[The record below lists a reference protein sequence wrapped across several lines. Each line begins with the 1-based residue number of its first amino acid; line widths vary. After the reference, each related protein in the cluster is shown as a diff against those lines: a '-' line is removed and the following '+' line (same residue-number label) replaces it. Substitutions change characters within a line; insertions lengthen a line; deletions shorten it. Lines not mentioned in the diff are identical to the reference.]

1 MRDKFGR
8 LLYVCDKVTVRN
20 GGVIENKSDDLI
32 FQTII
37 CADQNGGKNN
47 A

>member
-8 LLYVCDKVTVRN
+8 LFYECDKVTVRN
-20 GGVIENKSDDLI
+20 GGVIENKSVDLI
-32 FQTII
+32 FQAII
-37 CADQNGGKNN
+37 CADQNGGNKN